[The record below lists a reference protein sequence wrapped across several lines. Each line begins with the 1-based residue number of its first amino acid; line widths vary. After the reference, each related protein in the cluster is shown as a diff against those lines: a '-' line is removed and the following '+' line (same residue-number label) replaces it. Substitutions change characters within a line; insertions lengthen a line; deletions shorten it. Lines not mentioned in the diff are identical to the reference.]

1 MTEQH
6 VGRGAAEGLIFAA
19 PHDGMVMPG
28 GWLAATIVVARKAAT
43 IMVLFGFWLLA
54 GLALGM
60 ILMAFLAIGTY
71 QRGYE
76 AGYVSRKFWRTEL
89 EARRTAFANA
99 YDRGALAASPRVE
112 VSLAAETPLRV
123 AAAS

>member
-1 MTEQH
+1 M
-6 VGRGAAEGLIFAA
+6 
-19 PHDGMVMPG
+19 M
-28 GWLAATIVVARKAAT
+28 
-43 IMVLFGFWLLA
+43 LFGFWLLA

-76 AGYVSRKFWRTEL
+76 AGYVSRKSWQAEL

-99 YDRGALAASPRVE
+99 HDRGARAASPRAV
-112 VSLAAETPLRV
+112 LPPPAAKAPPRV

>member
-1 MTEQH
+1 MM
-6 VGRGAAEGLIFAA
+6 I
-19 PHDGMVMPG
+19 
-28 GWLAATIVVARKAAT
+28 
-43 IMVLFGFWLLA
+43 FGFWLLA

-76 AGYVSRKFWRTEL
+76 AGSVGRRTWRTEL

-99 YDRGALAASPRVE
+99 YDRGALAAPPRVQ
-112 VSLAAETPLRV
+112 VSSTTETPSRV
-123 AAAS
+123 AVAS

>member
-1 MTEQH
+1 M
-6 VGRGAAEGLIFAA
+6 
-19 PHDGMVMPG
+19 MV
-28 GWLAATIVVARKAAT
+28 
-43 IMVLFGFWLLA
+43 FGFWLLA

-76 AGYVSRKFWRTEL
+76 AGSVGRRAWRTEL
-89 EARRTAFANA
+89 EARRTAFVSA
-99 YDRGALAASPRVE
+99 YDRGAFAASPLVE
-112 VSLAAETPLRV
+112 ISSAEQTPPRV

>member
-1 MTEQH
+1 MM
-6 VGRGAAEGLIFAA
+6 I
-19 PHDGMVMPG
+19 
-28 GWLAATIVVARKAAT
+28 
-43 IMVLFGFWLLA
+43 FGFWLLA

-76 AGYVSRKFWRTEL
+76 AGCVQRRSWRTEL

-99 YDRGALAASPRVE
+99 YDRGTLAASPRVE
-112 VSLAAETPLRV
+112 IPVEIPWMAETPPRV
-123 AAAS
+123 AAASN